1 MCPHF
6 NSYIKPS
13 KCEESKLNVQN
24 MLAKKQWLSF
34 YIQHPIFVNGL
45 NAHKSG
51 GVVIPDGLGVPKG
64 LQSRIR
70 LDDLILQGT
79 L

>member
-1 MCPHF
+1 MKEV
-6 NSYIKPS
+6 YGG
-13 KCEESKLNVQN
+13 LLQ
-24 MLAKKQWLSF
+24 
-34 YIQHPIFVNGL
+34 FVNVL
-45 NAHKSG
+45 NTHKSG

-64 LQSRIR
+64 LQSRIS